1 MMNNV
6 IYLFLF
12 MDCGKMV
19 EISMQDTDG
28 VNTQKRRRRRR
39 RRRKARGNKCLK
51 LFNIC

>member
-6 IYLFLF
+6 IFLILF

-28 VNTQKRRRRRR
+28 VNTKE
-39 RRRKARGNKCLK
+39 KKKKKKKKKC
-51 LFNIC
+51 

>member
-1 MMNNV
+1 
-6 IYLFLF
+6 

-28 VNTQKRRRRRR
+28 VNTKKEKKRKK
-39 RRRKARGNKCLK
+39 RKARGNKCLK

>member
-19 EISMQDTDG
+19 EISMQDTDR
-28 VNTQKRRRRRR
+28 VKKKKRR